1 MFEFFFYFYLFLAVL
16 AAGGIIGFI
25 FWHYRRKKSRLYR
38 ALSFVLYE
46 ITLPHEKPKQG
57 EGEKN
62 FKELI
67 AIMEQFYSG
76 MSLPAGRHG
85 AIGSYF
91 CLEVGLP
98 ARGKEVVF
106 YAAMER
112 GRSQLFEKL
121 TQGLFPHANIL
132 LKKDDYNIFKPQGFS
147 AGSIAKLKKQE
158 ILPIRTYEKFESD
171 PLQVII
177 NTFTKLQNEGE
188 GAALQII
195 ISSSDERV
203 IKKAKMISS
212 EVGRGKT
219 LSKSLHGHESVAKG
233 MLREM
238 GRLVFGYSEHEK
250 EKSELMQKP
259 VDEELVKL
267 LEAKASRQTFMVNI
281 RLLASS
287 ESKEKADSILSE
299 LESGFLQFN
308 EAQGNGLEFIRPKG
322 GKLKDLFY
330 KFSFR
335 IPDKKTMVYLN
346 NIELASIFHFPLGI
360 SSSSAPQ
367 LKYVKTKEAPAPLNL
382 PPSGLLLGSNIY
394 RGEISNVYIKEDDRR
409 RHFYVIGQTG
419 TGKSVLLKNMIIQ
432 DIEAGKG
439 VCFIDPHGQDIQD
452 ILSRVPASRTED
464 VIYFNPG
471 ETSRPM
477 GLNML
482 EYDPRYPEQ
491 KTFIINELLGIF
503 NKLFDMKVAGGPM
516 FEQYFRNAAMLVME
530 NPESGNT
537 LVEVARIF
545 TDKNFR
551 DYKISKCKNPIVITF
566 WRELAEKSTGEQSLQ
581 NFGPYITNKFDN
593 FISNEIMRPII
604 AQEKSAFNFRQVMD
618 EGKILLVNL
627 SKGRLGDL
635 NSNLIGLIIVGKILM
650 ASLSRADMPE
660 EQRKD
665 FYLYIDEFQNVTT
678 ESIATILS
686 EARKYK
692 LNLAI
697 AHQFIGQ
704 LDENIKKAVF
714 GNVGS
719 MASFRVGPEDA
730 EFLEKQ
736 FEPVFNSYDLI
747 NIDNY
752 SACLKLL
759 IDGQTSRPFS
769 IHTSP
774 FVTGNP
780 LFAGEIAKFSSL
792 KYGRPKEEIE
802 EEIKKRY
809 S

>member
-1 MFEFFFYFYLFLAVL
+1 M
-16 AAGGIIGFI
+16 GGTIGLI
-25 FWHYRRKKSRLYR
+25 FWHYHRKKSQLYR

-57 EGEKN
+57 EPEKN

-76 MSLPAGRHG
+76 MSLPSARHVV
-85 AIGSYF
+85 IESYF
-91 CLEVGLP
+91 CLEIGLP
-98 ARGKEVVF
+98 VQGKEVVF
-106 YAAMER
+106 YAAVEKS
-112 GRSQLFEKL
+112 RSQLFEKL
-121 TQGLFPHANIL
+121 TQGLFPHANIF

-147 AGSIAKLKKQE
+147 VGSFARLKKQE
-158 ILPIRTYEKFESD
+158 ILPIRIYEKFESD

-188 GAALQII
+188 GAALQLIV
-195 ISSSDERV
+195 SPADERV
-203 IKKAKMISS
+203 IKKAKMVVS
-212 EVGRGKT
+212 EVRKGKS
-219 LSKSLHGHESVAKG
+219 LSKSLEGHGSVGKG
-233 MLREM
+233 VFREM
-238 GRLVFGYSEHEK
+238 GRLVSGYSEIKEEK
-250 EKSELMQKP
+250 PERQKP
-259 VDEELVKL
+259 VDEELAKL
-267 LEAKASRQTFMVNI
+267 LEIKASYQTFMVNI

-287 ESKEKADSILSE
+287 ESKEKAESILAE

-308 EAQGNGLEFIRPKG
+308 EAQGNGLEFIRPKR
-322 GKLKDLFY
+322 GKLKDLLY

-335 IPDKKTMVYLN
+335 IPDKKTRVYLN
-346 NIELASIFHFPLGI
+346 NLELATIFHFPLGI
-360 SSSSAPQ
+360 SSAFAPQ
-367 LKYVKTKEAPAPLNL
+367 LKYLKTKEAPPPLNL
-382 PPSGLLLGSNIY
+382 PNSGLLLGSNIY
-394 RGEISNVYIKEDDRR
+394 RGEISRVYIREDDRR
-409 RHFYVIGQTG
+409 RHFYIIGQTG
-419 TGKSVLLKNMIIQ
+419 TGKSVLLKNMIVQ

-452 ILSRVPASRTED
+452 ILSRIPASRTED
-464 VIYFNPG
+464 VLYFNPA

-491 KTFIINELLGIF
+491 KTFIVNELLGIF

-516 FEQYFRNAAMLVME
+516 FKQYFRNAAMLVME
-530 NPESGNT
+530 DPESGNT
-537 LVEVARIF
+537 LFEVARVLS
-545 TDKNFR
+545 DKTFR
-551 DYKISKCKNPIVITF
+551 EYKLSRCNNPIVKSF
-566 WRELAEKSTGEQSLQ
+566 WLEVAEKAGGEQSLQ
-581 NFGPYITNKFDN
+581 NMVPYITSKFDN
-593 FISNEIMRPII
+593 FLANDIMRPII
-604 AQEKSAFNFRQVMD
+604 SQEKSAFNFRDVMD

-635 NSNLIGLIIVGKILM
+635 NSNLIGLIIVGKLLM
-650 ASLSRADMPE
+650 ASLSRADILE
-660 EQRKD
+660 ERRTD

-678 ESIATILS
+678 ESIATMLS

-692 LNLAI
+692 LNLTI
-697 AHQFIGQ
+697 VHQFIGQ

-736 FEPVFNSYDLI
+736 YEPVFNSYDLI

-752 SACLKLL
+752 NACLKLL

-769 IHTSP
+769 IRTSP

-780 LFAGEIAKFSSL
+780 VFAEEIAKLSSF
-792 KYGRPKEEIE
+792 KYGRPKEEVE